1 MATATTDNNAANE
14 QKDVN
19 ASAPEKA
26 ADKPAGNAAEKGAEQ
41 TKPTRNPR
49 KRRLLLLGLLLIVV
63 LGVIGVW
70 AWYEMYGRWSE
81 STDDAY
87 VNGNVV
93 EITPQVTGTV
103 VSIGADDGDLVREGQ
118 VLVQFDPNDAEV
130 ALQSA
135 EANLAKVVR
144 QVRGLYS
151 NVDGMKA
158 QLAAQRAEVQ
168 RAQDNYNRRRSLAA
182 GGAISQEEL
191 SHAKD
196 DLTTAQNALT
206 NIQQQLA
213 TSSALVDDTQVSSHP
228 DVKSAAAQLRQAYL
242 SNARSTL
249 IAPVTGYV
257 AKRTVQLGQRVQ
269 PGTAL
274 MAVIPLDQ
282 LWIDANFKETQ
293 LGQMRI
299 GQPVDIEA
307 DLYGGDVKYNGT
319 VDSVG
324 AGTGSAFALLPAQ
337 NATGN
342 WIKIVQRV
350 PVRIHINADEL
361 AKHPLRI
368 GLSTTVDVNLHDQ
381 SGPVLAQQP
390 PKQPLFTT
398 NVYAKQLAD
407 ADTMI
412 ARVIHENSA
421 STSGKTAQR

>member
-1 MATATTDNNAANE
+1 MATATT
-14 QKDVN
+14 
-19 ASAPEKA
+19 EKTSV
-26 ADKPAGNAAEKGAEQ
+26 DSQ
-41 TKPTRNPR
+41 QDSNPG
-49 KRRLLLLGLLLIVV
+49 KRRFMLLVLALIVIA
-63 LGVIGVW
+63 GAAGVW
-70 AWYEMYGRWSE
+70 AWHEFYGRWSE

-93 EITPQVTGTV
+93 EITPLTTGTV
-103 VSIGADDGDLVREGQ
+103 ISIGADDGDLVREGQ
-118 VLVQFDPNDAEV
+118 VLIRFDPSDAEV
-130 ALQSA
+130 SLQSA

-168 RAQDNYNRRRSLAA
+168 KAQDNYSRRRSLAV

-196 DLTTAQNALT
+196 DLTSAQSAL
-206 NIQQQLA
+206 NNVQQQLA
-213 TSSALVDDTQVSSHP
+213 SSVALVDDTVVSSHP
-228 DVKSAAAQLRQAYL
+228 DVKAAAAQLRQAYL
-242 SNARSTL
+242 ADARTTVVS
-249 IAPVTGYV
+249 PVTGYV
-257 AKRTVQLGQRVQ
+257 AKRTVQLGQRIQ
-269 PGTAL
+269 PGTAT

-293 LGQMRI
+293 LGKMRI
-299 GQPVDIEA
+299 GQPVEITS
-307 DLYGGDVKYNGT
+307 DLYGGQVKYSGT
-319 VDSVG
+319 IDSLG

-350 PVRIHINADEL
+350 PVRIHINPEQL
-361 AKHPLRI
+361 ANNPLRI

-390 PKQPLFTT
+390 PKKASFST
-398 NVYAKQLAD
+398 NIYAEQLAD
-407 ADTMI
+407 ADAMI
-412 ARVIHENSA
+412 ARLIHDNSA
-421 STSGKTAQR
+421 SGSKSTAQR

>member
-1 MATATTDNNAANE
+1 MATATTENNATNE
-14 QKDVN
+14 QK
-19 ASAPEKA
+19 APEGQQQ
-26 ADKPAGNAAEKGAEQ
+26 ADQGQASKNQSGQPGQPQK
-41 TKPTRNPR
+41 NPR
-49 KRRLLLLGLLLIVV
+49 KRKLLLIGLAVIV
-63 LGVIGVW
+63 ILGGLGVWG
-70 AWYEMYGRWSE
+70 WYEVYGRWSE

-118 VLVQFDPNDAEV
+118 VLVQFDPNDSEV

-135 EANLAKVVR
+135 EANLGKVVR

-151 NVDGMKA
+151 NVDGIKA
-158 QLAAQRAEVQ
+158 QLAAQRAEVK
-168 RAQDNYNRRRSLAA
+168 RAQDNYTRRRNLAA

-191 SHAKD
+191 SHAQD
-196 DLTTAQNALT
+196 DLTSAQNALN
-206 NIQQQLA
+206 NIQQQLV
-213 TSSALVDDTQVSSHP
+213 TSTALVDDTSVASHP
-228 DVKSAAAQLRQAYL
+228 DVKAAAAQLRQAYL

-293 LGQMRI
+293 LGKMRI

-307 DLYGGDVKYNGT
+307 DLYGSDVKYSGT

-361 AKHPLRI
+361 AQHPLRI
-368 GLSTTVDVNLHDQ
+368 GLSTMVDVDLHDQ

-390 PKQPLFTT
+390 PKQASFTT
-398 NVYAKQLAD
+398 DVYVKQLAE
-407 ADTMI
+407 ADTLI
-412 ARVIHENSA
+412 NRLIHENSA
-421 STSGKTAQR
+421 SASGKTALR

>member
-1 MATATTDNNAANE
+1 MATAETTQSENTQD
-14 QKDVN
+14 
-19 ASAPEKA
+19 S
-26 ADKPAGNAAEKGAEQ
+26 G
-41 TKPTRNPR
+41 NPR
-49 KRRLLLLGLLLIVV
+49 KRKVMLLALALIVILAG
-63 LGVIGVW
+63 LGVWGW
-70 AWYEMYGRWSE
+70 HELYGRWSE

-93 EITPQVTGTV
+93 EITPLVTGTV

-130 ALQSA
+130 GLQSA
-135 EANLAKVVR
+135 QANLARTVR

-151 NVDGMKA
+151 NVDGMRA
-158 QLAAQRAEVQ
+158 QVNAQEAEVQ
-168 RAQDNYNRRRSLAA
+168 KAQENYNRRKNLAA

-191 SHAKD
+191 SHARD
-196 DLTTAQNALT
+196 DLTSAQNALA
-206 NIQQQLA
+206 NARQQLK
-213 TSSALVDDTQVSSHP
+213 TTSALVDDTVVSSHP
-228 DVKSAAAQLRQAYL
+228 DVQAAAAQLRQAFL
-242 SNARSTL
+242 TNARSTL

-293 LGQMRI
+293 LRDMRI

-307 DLYGGDVKYNGT
+307 DLYGSDVKYSGT
-319 VDSVG
+319 IDSLG

-350 PVRIHINADEL
+350 PVRIHVNPEEL
-361 AKHPLRI
+361 AKHPLRV
-368 GLSTTVDVNLHDQ
+368 GLSTQVSVNLHDQ

-390 PKQPLFTT
+390 PQKASFSTQ
-398 NVYAKQLAD
+398 VYDQQLAEAD
-407 ADTMI
+407 AMI
-412 ARVIHENSA
+412 TRLIHDNSSAA
-421 STSGKTAQR
+421 SKTAQR

>member
-1 MATATTDNNAANE
+1 MATAQTTQSSETPQD
-14 QKDVN
+14 
-19 ASAPEKA
+19 SS
-26 ADKPAGNAAEKGAEQ
+26 
-41 TKPTRNPR
+41 NPR
-49 KRRLLLLGLLLIVV
+49 KRKVMLLVLAVIVILGGLA
-63 LGVIGVW
+63 VW
-70 AWYEMYGRWSE
+70 GWHELYGRWNE

-130 ALQSA
+130 GLQSA
-135 EANLAKVVR
+135 QANLARTVR

-151 NVDGMKA
+151 NVDGMRA
-158 QLAAQRAEVQ
+158 QVNAQEAEVQ
-168 RAQDNYNRRRSLAA
+168 KAQENYNRRKNLAA

-191 SHAKD
+191 SHARD
-196 DLTTAQNALT
+196 DLTSAQNALA
-206 NIQQQLA
+206 NARQQLK
-213 TSSALVDDTQVSSHP
+213 TTSALVDDTVVSSHP
-228 DVKSAAAQLRQAYL
+228 DVQSAAAQLRQAYL
-242 SNARSTL
+242 ADARSTL

-293 LGQMRI
+293 LRDMRI
-299 GQPVDIEA
+299 GQPVDIET
-307 DLYGGDVKYNGT
+307 DLYGSDVKYSGT
-319 VDSVG
+319 IDSLG

-350 PVRIHINADEL
+350 PVRIHVNAEEL
-361 AKHPLRI
+361 AKHPLRV
-368 GLSTTVDVNLHDQ
+368 GLSTQVNVDLHDQ

-390 PKQPLFTT
+390 PQKATFSTQ
-398 NVYAKQLAD
+398 VYDRQLAD
-407 ADTMI
+407 ADAMI
-412 ARVIHENSA
+412 TRLIHENSA
-421 STSGKTAQR
+421 AASKTAQR

>member
-19 ASAPEKA
+19 ASTPDKGADKA
-26 ADKPAGNAAEKGAEQ
+26 ADKGAEQ
-41 TKPTRNPR
+41 TTPKKNPR
-49 KRRLLLLGLLLIVV
+49 KRKLLLLGLLLVVV

-168 RAQDNYNRRRSLAA
+168 RAQDNFNRRRSLAA

-213 TSSALVDDTQVSSHP
+213 TSNALVDDTQVSSHP
-228 DVKSAAAQLRQAYL
+228 DVKAAAAQLRQAYL
-242 SNARSTL
+242 SNSRSTL

-307 DLYGGDVKYNGT
+307 DLYGGDVKYSGT

-398 NVYAKQLAD
+398 DVYARQLAD